1 MDYFNELFDKVN
13 EIIEVLRI
21 VERSDDRIFK
31 YIGKRVDK
39 YNDVYEIYLNLV
51 RQLEEI
57 KEIINGLPSVD
68 YEITDE
74 VECIDFSYMSIENVV
89 GEGFGSKP
97 KIIIEEVAELNANS

>member
-1 MDYFNELFDKVN
+1 MFKGSGIYTEAGNGIVDTILVDEAHRLNEKSGMFQ
-13 EIIEVLRI
+13 
-21 VERSDDRIFK
+21 
-31 YIGKRVDK
+31 
-39 YNDVYEIYLNLV
+39 NLGEN
-51 RQLEEI
+51 QI

-97 KIIIEEVAELNANS
+97 KIIIEEAAELNANS